1 MERIR
6 TQIFHFGTTRLEK
19 LFLAKHY
26 CTEIELEKVY
36 AVQKEYE
43 THIGTI
49 LLNWG
54 VITQEQ
60 LLEVYSEYFSIA
72 LFNRGNYGETHKVEN
87 SIPNE
92 FWLKYNLFPIVK
104 NTDKISLLTD
114 NPYNIKIF
122 AFIEQELNLET
133 EIFLANTQT
142 LDEYKI
148 LYEEID
154 ENSGIEYDEE
164 IDKLKELASEAPIIQ
179 KVNAIFSRA
188 VNMRVSDIHY
198 ESFKNGMHVRFR
210 VDGKLQLIERISAV
224 QKASII
230 ARLKLLS
237 AMNIAENRLPQ
248 DGRISIKVAGKD
260 IDIRASSIPTADGES
275 FVLRLLGKQA
285 VTYSLS
291 HLDFFEDHISILRD
305 IMQKPNGIFLTT
317 GPTGSGKTT
326 TLYSI
331 LNELNNEDTKVIT
344 VEDPVEYELDGISQI
359 QVKSEIDFT
368 FANALRS
375 ILRQD
380 PDVIMIGEIRDEETA
395 RIAIQSA
402 LTGHLVLSTLHT
414 NSALGA
420 ISRLLDIGMEMFLL
434 NSSINAVMAQRL
446 VRKLCP
452 HCKKETE
459 LLEET
464 KSGLKIDTLLRLYPV
479 DKIEVYEPNGCEEC
493 NFTGYKGRL
502 PVAEIIPFDSRL
514 KDEFESNENFSDIGK
529 LGYRSLKEDGILKYL
544 VGLTS
549 LNELSAL

>member
-1 MERIR
+1 LE
-6 TQIFHFGTTRLEK
+6 TLFLEK
-19 LFLAKHY
+19 KY
-26 CTEIELEKVY
+26 CTEVELEKVY
-36 AVQKEYE
+36 AVQKEYKG
-43 THIGTI
+43 HIGTI

-60 LLEVYSEYFSIA
+60 LLEVYSEYFSIP
-72 LFNRGNYGETHKVEN
+72 LFNKDLYPVSQKIETT
-87 SIPNE
+87 IPNE
-92 FWLKYNLFPIVK
+92 FWLKYNIFPLK
-104 NTDKISLLTD
+104 EDNNKIYLLTD
-114 NPYNIKIF
+114 EPYNIKIF
-122 AFIEQELNLET
+122 SFIEQELKLEVVL
-133 EIFLANTQT
+133 FLTNTQL

-148 LYEEID
+148 LYED
-154 ENSGIEYDEE
+154 VDGDSGIEYDEE

-179 KVNAIFSRA
+179 KVNAIFTRA
-188 VNMRVSDIHY
+188 VTMRVSDIHY

-210 VDGKLQLIERISAV
+210 VDGKLQLIERITIA

-237 AMNIAENRLPQ
+237 SMNIAENRLPQ

-285 VTYSLS
+285 VTYSLGY
-291 HLDFFEDHISILRD
+291 LDFFDDHINILRD
-305 IMQKPNGIFLTT
+305 IMKKPNGIFLTT

-331 LNELNNEDTKVIT
+331 LNELNSEDTKVIT

-452 HCKKETE
+452 DCKKETTF
-459 LLEET
+459 LEET
-464 KSGLKIDTLLRLYPV
+464 KEGLKIDRLLDLYPL
-479 DKIEVYEPNGCEEC
+479 DKIEVYEPVGCEQC

-502 PVAEIIPFDSRL
+502 PVAEIIPFNNKL
-514 KDEFESNENFSDIGK
+514 KDEFEKNENFSDIGK

-549 LNELSAL
+549 LQELGSL

>member
-1 MERIR
+1 MEEI
-6 TQIFHFGTTRLEK
+6 
-19 LFLAKHY
+19 FLAKRY
-26 CTEIELEKVY
+26 CTEVELEKVY
-36 AVQKEYE
+36 AVQKEYQG
-43 THIGTI
+43 HIGTI

-60 LLEVYSEYFSIA
+60 LLEVYSEYFSIP
-72 LFNRGNYGETHKVEN
+72 LFNRSSYGETQKVETF
-87 SIPNE
+87 IPNE
-92 FWLKYNLFPIVK
+92 FWLKYNLFPFQQNRESIYLV
-104 NTDKISLLTD
+104 TD

-122 AFIEQELNLET
+122 SFIEQELNLET
-133 EIFLANTQT
+133 ELFLATTQS
-142 LDEYKI
+142 LDEYKM

-179 KVNAIFSRA
+179 KVNAIFTRA
-188 VNMRVSDIHY
+188 VSMRVSDIHY
-198 ESFKNGMHVRFR
+198 ESFKTGMHVRFR
-210 VDGKLQLIERISAV
+210 VDGRLQLIERISSA

-285 VTYSLS
+285 VTYSLA
-291 HLDFFEDHISILRD
+291 HLDFFEDHIAMLRD

-331 LNELNNEDTKVIT
+331 LNELNSEDTKVIT

-452 HCKKETE
+452 SCKKASTLSPETRE
-459 LLEET
+459 
-464 KSGLKIDTLLRLYPV
+464 GLKIDGLLKLYPV
-479 DKIEVYEPNGCEEC
+479 EEITIFEPNGCEEC

-514 KDEFESNENFSDIGK
+514 KDAFEANENFSDIGK
-529 LGYRSLKEDGILKYL
+529 LGYRSLREDGVLKYL

-549 LNELSAL
+549 LSELGAL

>member
-1 MERIR
+1 ME
-6 TQIFHFGTTRLEK
+6 E
-19 LFLAKHY
+19 LFLAKGY
-26 CTEIELEKVY
+26 CTEVELEKVR
-36 AVQKEYE
+36 AVQKEYQG
-43 THIGTI
+43 HIGTI

-54 VITQEQ
+54 IITQEQ
-60 LLEVYSEYFSIA
+60 LLEVYSEYFSIP
-72 LFNRGNYGETHKVEN
+72 LFNRDNFGEAQKVETTI
-87 SIPNE
+87 SDD
-92 FWLKYNLFPIVK
+92 FWLKYNLFPIQKDNKKIYLV
-104 NTDKISLLTD
+104 TDET
-114 NPYNIKIF
+114 YNIKVF
-122 AFIEQELNLET
+122 SFVEQELDLEVQL
-133 EIFLANTQT
+133 FLANTQT
-142 LDEYKI
+142 LDEYKM

-154 ENSGIEYDEE
+154 DDGGIEYDEE

-179 KVNAIFSRA
+179 KVNAIFTRA
-188 VNMRVSDIHY
+188 VGMRVSDIHY

-210 VDGKLQLIERISAV
+210 VDGKLQLIERISAS

-237 AMNIAENRLPQ
+237 SMNIAENRLPQ

-285 VTYSLS
+285 VTYSLEY
-291 HLDFFEDHISILRD
+291 LDFFEDHVNLLKE
-305 IMQKPNGIFLTT
+305 IMKKPNGIFLTT

-331 LNELNNEDTKVIT
+331 LNELNTEDTKVIT

-420 ISRLLDIGMEMFLL
+420 ISRLLDIGIEMFLL

-452 HCKKETE
+452 SCKKESELSNEMREGLKVDE
-459 LLEET
+459 LL
-464 KSGLKIDTLLRLYPV
+464 KRYPI
-479 DKIEVYEPNGCEEC
+479 DKITTFEPHGCEEC

-502 PVAEIIPFDSRL
+502 PVAEIIPFDNRV
-514 KDEFESNENFSDIGK
+514 KDEFEKDENFSDIGK
-529 LGYRSLKEDGILKYL
+529 LGYRSLREDGILKYL

-549 LNELSAL
+549 LSELGAL

>member
-1 MERIR
+1 
-6 TQIFHFGTTRLEK
+6 LEE
-19 LFLAKHY
+19 LFLAKKY
-26 CTEIELEKVY
+26 CTESELEKVF
-36 AVQKEYE
+36 AVQKEYQG
-43 THIGTI
+43 HIGTI

-54 VITQEQ
+54 IITQEQ
-60 LLEVYSEYFSIA
+60 LLEVYSEYFSIP
-72 LFNRGNYGETHKVEN
+72 LFDRSSYGETQKIET
-87 SIPNE
+87 SIPND
-92 FWLKYNLFPIVK
+92 FWLKYNLFPVK
-104 NTDKISLLTD
+104 QDDKIIYLLTD
-114 NPYNIKIF
+114 DPYNVKIF
-122 AFIEQELNLET
+122 SFIEQELNLET
-133 EIFLANTQT
+133 HLFLANTQT
-142 LDEYKI
+142 LDEYKM

-154 ENSGIEYDEE
+154 EDGGIEYDEE

-179 KVNAIFSRA
+179 KVNAIFTRA

-210 VDGKLQLIERISAV
+210 VDGKLQLIERINAG

-237 AMNIAENRLPQ
+237 SMNIAENRLPQ

-285 VTYSLS
+285 VTYSLEY
-291 HLDFFEDHISILRD
+291 LDFFEDHVKLLQE
-305 IMQKPNGIFLTT
+305 IMKKPNGIFLTT

-331 LNELNNEDTKVIT
+331 LNELNTEDTKVIT

-395 RIAIQSA
+395 QIAIQSA

-452 HCKKETE
+452 SCKKESQLSDE
-459 LLEET
+459 IKE
-464 KSGLKIDTLLRLYPV
+464 GLKVDKLLNLYPV
-479 DKIEVYEPNGCEEC
+479 DKVTIFEPNGCEEC

-514 KDEFESNENFSDIGK
+514 KDEFEKNENFSDIGK
-529 LGYRSLKEDGILKYL
+529 LGYRSLREDGILKYL

-549 LNELSAL
+549 LSELSAL

>member
-1 MERIR
+1 LEEL
-6 TQIFHFGTTRLEK
+6 FLEK
-19 LFLAKHY
+19 KY
-26 CTEIELEKVY
+26 CTQLELEKVY
-36 AVQKEYE
+36 AVQKEYQG
-43 THIGTI
+43 HIGTI

-60 LLEVYSEYFSIA
+60 LLEVYSEYFSMP
-72 LFNRGNYGETHKVEN
+72 LFNRSEYGDAQKLEIT
-87 SIPNE
+87 IPND
-92 FWLKYNLFPIVK
+92 FWLKYNLFPIQQDSDSIYLI
-104 NTDKISLLTD
+104 TDD
-114 NPYNIKIF
+114 PYNIKVF
-122 AFIEQELNLET
+122 SFIEQELNLET
-133 EIFLANTQT
+133 YIFLANTQT
-142 LDEYKI
+142 LDEYKM

-154 ENSGIEYDEE
+154 EDGGIEYDEE

-179 KVNAIFSRA
+179 KVNAIFTRA

-210 VDGKLQLIERISAV
+210 VDGKLQLIERINAG

-237 AMNIAENRLPQ
+237 SMNIAENRLPQ

-285 VTYSLS
+285 VTYSLAY
-291 HLDFFEDHISILRD
+291 LDFFEDHVKLLQE
-305 IMQKPNGIFLTT
+305 IMKKTNGIFLTT

-331 LNELNNEDTKVIT
+331 LNELNSEDTKVIT

-420 ISRLLDIGMEMFLL
+420 ISRLLDIGIEMFLL

-452 HCKKETE
+452 SCKKEAQLSHEIKEGLKVDE
-459 LLEET
+459 LLN
-464 KSGLKIDTLLRLYPV
+464 LYPV
-479 DKIEVYEPNGCEEC
+479 DKITIFEPNGCEEC

-514 KDEFESNENFSDIGK
+514 KDEFEKNENFSDIGK
-529 LGYRSLKEDGILKYL
+529 LGYRSLREDGILKYL

-549 LNELSAL
+549 LSELSAL

>member
-1 MERIR
+1 
-6 TQIFHFGTTRLEK
+6 LEK
-19 LFLAKHY
+19 IFLEKGY
-26 CTEIELEKVY
+26 CTKIELEKVY
-36 AVQKEYE
+36 AVKQEYD
-43 THIGTI
+43 GYVGNM

-54 VITQEQ
+54 IITQEQ
-60 LLEVYSEYFSIA
+60 LLEVYSEYFSIP
-72 LFNRGNYGETHKVEN
+72 LFDGMRNIEVIKIES
-87 SIPNE
+87 SIPSNY
-92 FWLKYNLFPIVK
+92 WLKHNLFPFK
-104 NTDKISLLTD
+104 EDSKKIYLLTD
-114 NPYNIKIF
+114 NPHNIKNF
-122 AFIEQELNLET
+122 SFIEQELELDVEV
-133 EIFLANTQT
+133 FLATTQA
-142 LDEYKI
+142 LDEYRI
-148 LYEEID
+148 LYEDVD
-154 ENSGIEYDEE
+154 EESGVEYDEE

-179 KVNAIFSRA
+179 KVNAIFTRA

-198 ESFKNGMHVRFR
+198 EAFKNGMHVRFR
-210 VDGKLQLIERISAV
+210 VDGKLQLIERIPAG

-291 HLDFFEDHISILRD
+291 HLDFFEDHISILRG

-331 LNELNNEDTKVIT
+331 LNELNSEDTKVIT

-452 HCKKETE
+452 HCKKEVE
-459 LLEET
+459 LLDET
-464 KSGLKIDTLLRLYPV
+464 KNGLKINMLLDLYPLE
-479 DKIEVYEPNGCEEC
+479 KIEVYEPNGCEEC

-514 KDEFESNENFSDIGK
+514 KDEFEANENFSDISK

-549 LNELSAL
+549 LNELGAL

>member
-1 MERIR
+1 ME
-6 TQIFHFGTTRLEK
+6 E
-19 LFLAKHY
+19 LFLNKGY
-26 CTEIELEKVY
+26 CTQEDIEKVQV
-36 AVQKEYE
+36 VQKEFQGR
-43 THIGTI
+43 IGVM

-60 LLEVYSEYFSIA
+60 LFEVYSEYFMIPIID
-72 LFNRGNYGETHKVEN
+72 KN
-87 SIPNE
+87 SYNIDKIITTISNE
-92 FWLKYNLFPIVK
+92 FWLKHNLFPFRKDNSVIY
-104 NTDKISLLTD
+104 LLID
-114 NPYNIKIF
+114 DPYKAEIF
-122 AFIEQELNLET
+122 FFIEQELDLEVR
-133 EIFLANTQT
+133 IFLATTQ
-142 LDEYKI
+142 LLEEYKI
-148 LYEEID
+148 LYED
-154 ENSGIEYDEE
+154 VGDSDGMEYDEE

-179 KVNAIFSRA
+179 KVNHLFTRA

-210 VDGKLQLIERISAV
+210 VDGRLQLIERISMS

-237 AMNIAENRLPQ
+237 SMNIAENRLPQ

-285 VTYSLS
+285 ISYSLA
-291 HLDFFEDHISILRD
+291 HLDFFDDHISILRD

-331 LNELNNEDTKVIT
+331 LNELNSEDTKVIT

-452 HCKKETE
+452 HCKKTTP
-459 LLEET
+459 LLVET
-464 KSGLKIDTLLRLYPV
+464 KEGLKIDELLSKYPLNQ
-479 DKIEVYEPNGCEEC
+479 IATFEPAGCEDC

-502 PVAEIIPFDSRL
+502 PVAEIIPFNSKVKDS
-514 KDEFESNENFSDIGK
+514 FEEDENFSDIGS
-529 LGYRSLKEDGILKYL
+529 LGYRSLKEDAILKYL
-544 VGLTS
+544 SGLTS
-549 LNELSAL
+549 LQELGTI

>member
-1 MERIR
+1 M
-6 TQIFHFGTTRLEK
+6 EK
-19 LFLAKHY
+19 LFLEKKY
-26 CTEIELEKVY
+26 CTEVELEKVY
-36 AVQKEYE
+36 AVQKEYQG
-43 THIGTI
+43 HVGTI

-60 LLEVYSEYFSIA
+60 LLEVYSEYFSIP
-72 LFNRGNYGETHKVEN
+72 LFNRNDYDETQKIES
-87 SIPNE
+87 SIPNN
-92 FWLKYNLFPIVK
+92 FWLKHNLFPLKYDSEKIYLI
-104 NTDKISLLTD
+104 TDD
-114 NPYNIKIF
+114 PYNIKIF
-122 AFIEQELNLET
+122 SFIEQELNV
-133 EIFLANTQT
+133 EIALSLANTQA

-148 LYEEID
+148 LYENVD
-154 ENSGIEYDEE
+154 EDSGIEYDEE

-198 ESFKNGMHVRFR
+198 EAFKSGMHVRFR
-210 VDGKLQLIERISAV
+210 VDGKLQLIERITAT

-237 AMNIAENRLPQ
+237 SMNIAENRLPQ
-248 DGRISIKVAGKD
+248 DGRISIKVGGKD

-331 LNELNNEDTKVIT
+331 LNELNSEDTKVIT

-446 VRKLCP
+446 VRKLCAS
-452 HCKKETE
+452 CKKESE
-459 LLEET
+459 LSSET
-464 KSGLKIDTLLRLYPV
+464 KEGLKINELLTLYPV
-479 DKIEVYEPNGCEEC
+479 EKVTVFEPCGCEEC

-502 PVAEIIPFDSRL
+502 PVAEIIPFDSHL
-514 KDEFESNENFSDIGK
+514 KHEFEANENFSDIGK
-529 LGYRSLKEDGILKYL
+529 LGYRSLREDGILKYL
-544 VGLTS
+544 IGLTS
-549 LNELSAL
+549 LSELGTL

>member
-1 MERIR
+1 LEAL
-6 TQIFHFGTTRLEK
+6 FLEK
-19 LFLAKHY
+19 KY

-36 AVQKEYE
+36 AVQKEYQG
-43 THIGTI
+43 HIGTI

-54 VITQEQ
+54 IITQEQ
-60 LLEVYSEYFSIA
+60 LLDVYSEYFSIP
-72 LFNRGNYGETHKVEN
+72 LFDRSNYGDAQKVETT
-87 SIPNE
+87 IPND
-92 FWLKYNLFPIVK
+92 FWLKYNLFPIK
-104 NTDKISLLTD
+104 LESEIIYLLTD
-114 NPYNIKIF
+114 DPYNIKIF
-122 AFIEQELNLET
+122 SFIEQELNLET
-133 EIFLANTQT
+133 HLFLVNTQA
-142 LDEYKI
+142 LDEYKM

-154 ENSGIEYDEE
+154 EDGGIEYDEE

-179 KVNAIFSRA
+179 KVNAIFTRA

-210 VDGKLQLIERISAV
+210 VDGKLQLIERINAG

-285 VTYSLS
+285 VTYSLAY
-291 HLDFFEDHISILRD
+291 LDFFEDHVKLLQE
-305 IMQKPNGIFLTT
+305 IMKKPNGIFLTT

-331 LNELNNEDTKVIT
+331 LNELNTEDTKVIT

-395 RIAIQSA
+395 QIAIQSA

-452 HCKKETE
+452 SCKTESQLSDEIKEGLKVDE
-459 LLEET
+459 LLN
-464 KSGLKIDTLLRLYPV
+464 LYPV
-479 DKIEVYEPNGCEEC
+479 DKVTIFEPNGCEEC

-514 KDEFESNENFSDIGK
+514 KDEFEKNENFSDIGK
-529 LGYRSLKEDGILKYL
+529 LGYRSLREDGILKYL

-549 LNELSAL
+549 LSELSAL

>member
-1 MERIR
+1 
-6 TQIFHFGTTRLEK
+6 LEN
-19 LFLAKHY
+19 LFLNKGY

-36 AVQKEYE
+36 AVQKEYH

-60 LLEVYSEYFSIA
+60 LLEVYSEYFEIP
-72 LFNRGNYGETHKVEN
+72 LFKRGAYGEALKVET
-87 SIPNE
+87 SIPPE
-92 FWLKYNLFPIVK
+92 FFLKYNIFPIK
-104 NTDKISLLTD
+104 KDIYKILLVTD

-122 AFIEQELNLET
+122 SFIEQDLNVEVEL
-133 EIFLANTQT
+133 FLANTQA
-142 LDEYKI
+142 LDEYKM

-154 ENSGIEYDEE
+154 ENGGIEYDEE

-179 KVNAIFSRA
+179 KVNAIFTRA

-210 VDGKLQLIERISAV
+210 VDGKLQLIERITAG

-305 IMQKPNGIFLTT
+305 IMKKPNGIFLTT

-331 LNELNNEDTKVIT
+331 LNELNSEDTKVIT

-452 HCKKETE
+452 HCKVETE
-459 LLEET
+459 LLSET
-464 KSGLKIDTLLRLYPV
+464 KSGLKIDMLLERYPV
-479 DKIEVYEPNGCEEC
+479 EKIEVYEPKGCEEC

-502 PVAEIIPFDSRL
+502 PVAEIIPFDNRL
-514 KDEFESNENFSDIGK
+514 KDEFEANENFSDIGK
-529 LGYRSLKEDGILKYL
+529 LGYRSLREDGILKYL

-549 LNELSAL
+549 LSELGAL

>member
-1 MERIR
+1 
-6 TQIFHFGTTRLEK
+6 LEN
-19 LFLAKHY
+19 LFLKKGY

-36 AVQKEYE
+36 AVQKEYQ

-60 LLEVYSEYFSIA
+60 LLEVYSEYFYIP
-72 LFNRGNYGETHKVEN
+72 LFNRSIYGESQKIEL

-92 FWLKYNLFPIVK
+92 FWLKYNLFPIVR
-104 NTDKISLLTD
+104 DSHKILLVTD

-122 AFIEQELNLET
+122 SFIEQELELEV
-133 EIFLANTQT
+133 ELFLANTQT

-154 ENSGIEYDEE
+154 ENSGVEYDEE

-179 KVNAIFSRA
+179 KVNAIFTRA

-210 VDGKLQLIERISAV
+210 VDGKLQLIERISAG

-291 HLDFFEDHISILRD
+291 HLEFFEDHISILRD
-305 IMQKPNGIFLTT
+305 IMKKPNGIFLTT

-331 LNELNNEDTKVIT
+331 LNELNSEDTKVIT

-452 HCKKETE
+452 HCKESTTISHE
-459 LLEET
+459 INE
-464 KSGLKIDTLLRLYPV
+464 GLKINDLLSLYPV
-479 DKIEVYEPNGCEEC
+479 EEITVFEPKGCDEC

-502 PVAEIIPFDSRL
+502 PVAEIIPFDSKL
-514 KDEFESNENFSDIGK
+514 KDEFEKNENFSDIGK
-529 LGYRSLKEDGILKYL
+529 LGYRSLREDGILKYL

-549 LNELSAL
+549 LSELGSL